1 MKNKAN
7 EKKNQTKMDP
17 QMIKMIESDRR
28 NKRHEK
34 ETIMRIYFK
43 NYGPKLDWLNV
54 MYYPQEIKNKC
65 ILTH

>member
-1 MKNKAN
+1 
-7 EKKNQTKMDP
+7 MDP

-28 NKRHEK
+28 NKRYEK

-43 NYGPKLDWLNV
+43 KYGPKLDWLNV

-65 ILTH
+65 LLTH